1 MPPIF
6 PGSTSAGGN
15 CMAMPDVCLTPM
27 PPPPVGPG
35 TVPIPYPNT
44 AMLNQAT
51 KTSMKVKFM
60 SKEVVTLKS
69 EIPKSM
75 GDEAGT
81 NKGVMSGMNM
91 DKVSFKKGSSGVKI
105 EGQPCIHLTSLSG
118 HNGMNANAP
127 AGTQIAPS
135 QTKVIVAP

>member
-1 MPPIF
+1 M
-6 PGSTSAGGN
+6 GA
-15 CMAMPDVCLTPM
+15 PDVCLTPM
-27 PPPPVGPG
+27 PPPVG

-44 AMLNQAT
+44 AMLNQAQ
-51 KTSMKVKFM
+51 KTSTKVKFV

-91 DKVSFKKGSSGVKI
+91 DKVTFKKGSAMVKV
-105 EGQPCIHLTSLSG
+105 EGQPCIHLTSVSA
-118 HNGMNANAP
+118 HNGMSANAP
-127 AGTQIAPS
+127 AGAQIAPS
-135 QTKVIVAP
+135 QTKVLVSP

>member
-1 MPPIF
+1 M
-6 PGSTSAGGN
+6 G
-15 CMAMPDVCLTPM
+15 MPDVCLTPM

-44 AMLNQAT
+44 AMLSQAT
-51 KTSMKVKFM
+51 KTSTKVKFV

-91 DKVSFKKGSSGVKI
+91 DKVTFKKGSSKVKAQ
-105 EGQPCIHLTSLSG
+105 GQQVAHQTSVTG
-118 HNGMNANAP
+118 HNGTNANAP
-127 AGTQIAPS
+127 AGTQMTPS
-135 QTKVIVAP
+135 QTKVMVAP

>member
-91 DKVSFKKGSSGVKI
+91 DQVSFKKGSSMVKI
-105 EGQPCIHLTSLSG
+105 EGQPCIHLTSMSG

-127 AGTQIAPS
+127 AGAQIAPS